1 MAEPSPPNDGVPTTR
16 ATAADLQ
23 IYADANRQ
31 LGQMQVPV
39 LVSRDRPNE
48 RLFVAVLDGTGN
60 DMNNP
65 AMGAPTGVSRVFQQ
79 IRDQQ
84 NSGQLT
90 NVAAG
95 YLAGPGTGPH
105 RLDAM
110 QGHTFEERAETMYRQ
125 FIEQS
130 ARWRAEN
137 PNADIRV
144 AAIGFSRGAE
154 QAAYFTRLVEE
165 RGIQDPTGARYTTDR
180 DGLVTSVQYTRPP
193 LVAPGHVPQAALL
206 DDPVATGDP
215 RNYDR
220 RLAPSVVSALQITAR
235 DETRDQ
241 FIGSPHLP
249 QGFSEGNRSLNLNV
263 PGAHSNIG
271 DGYFANGLGI
281 RNTNMGMQYLNGL
294 VDNGR
299 PLLTLRPE
307 PNAQDP
313 SNAIHDSERHHP
325 WIYTRR
331 GFDRD
336 GIRDTNTQLGAP
348 RYETTF
354 DGTRLQLP
362 PTAEEQ
368 RRQPMNQGLAGQ
380 LEYRALPMAPIPGQG
395 QEQGQPPAQARQRAD
410 AADSPA
416 SPSSSLGHPLFRQA
430 LDGLRNAPNISA
442 GTFTEDQQSRA
453 AAALVAGA
461 VEGRDPLRRIDA
473 VMMNKQG
480 DGLIAIEGGVGDPA
494 SRTKLVPL
502 AQALN
507 TPVQE
512 SSQRV
517 ETALQDPA
525 RALQAMP
532 QQQEPQ
538 RAAGQAR

>member
-1 MAEPSPPNDGVPTTR
+1 MADRPPPNDGVPTAP

-39 LVSRDRPNE
+39 LVSRSHPNE

-65 AMGAPTGVSRVFQQ
+65 EMGSPTGVSRVFQQ

-95 YLAGPGTGPH
+95 YLAGPGTGSH
-105 RLDAM
+105 WLDGAR
-110 QGHTFEERAETMYRQ
+110 GHTFEERTETMYRQ

-165 RGIQDPTGARYTTDR
+165 RGIQDPSGARYTTDS
-180 DGLVTSVQYTRPP
+180 DGLVTSVQYTKPP
-193 LVAPGHVPQAALL
+193 LVAPGHVVQAALL

-241 FIGSPHLP
+241 FVGTPHLP
-249 QGFSEGNRSLNLNV
+249 HGFSEGNRSLNLNV

-271 DGYFANGLGI
+271 DGYFVNGLGI

-294 VDNGR
+294 VDNER
-299 PLLTLRPE
+299 PLLTMRPE
-307 PNAQDP
+307 PPARDP

-336 GIRDTNTQLGAP
+336 GIRDENTQLGAP
-348 RYETTF
+348 RYGTTL
-354 DGTRLQLP
+354 DGTPYQLP
-362 PTAEEQ
+362 PTAEDQ
-368 RRQPMNQGLAGQ
+368 RRQPMNQALAGQ
-380 LEYRALPMAPIPGQG
+380 LEYRPLPVAPVPGQEPQQG
-395 QEQGQPPAQARQRAD
+395 RAQGQQRTDAVDDPAHQ
-410 AADSPA
+410 
-416 SPSSSLGHPLFRQA
+416 GHPLYRQA
-430 LDGLRNAPNISA
+430 LDGLRNAPNIAA
-442 GTFTEDQQSRA
+442 GTLTDDQQSRA
-453 AAALVAGA
+453 AAALAAGA

-473 VMMNKQG
+473 VMMNRQG

-494 SRTKLVPL
+494 SRLKLVPL

-517 ETALQDPA
+517 ETALQDLA
-525 RALQAMP
+525 RNPQLMQAP
-532 QQQEPQ
+532 QEPQ